1 MDIPGKEQGICEATM
16 QQLGRMRAMQYAY
29 HRKFFAW
36 IALVFVL
43 LVALV
48 VFGGDRGLWLVPFVV
63 VTAGVQAAFFLH
75 FCDFA
80 RVHAQALE
88 AKINTLLG
96 TRVLMGAE
104 LEADYFYPLPAARI
118 AGFVPSDPLSFF
130 SVYTLHWCA
139 LWAAAFAGSLWAV
152 LARGD
157 SPDTWVLAGLAV
169 AWAAINGGYVAWYFL
184 RGKATRRMA
193 AQLGERLHRQ
203 LD

>member
-1 MDIPGKEQGICEATM
+1 MDVSGKEQGVIEATM

-29 HRKFFAW
+29 HRKFFTW
-36 IALVFVL
+36 MTLVFVL
-43 LVALV
+43 LVVLV
-48 VFGGDRGLWLVPFVV
+48 VFGGDRGLCLVPFVV

-88 AKINTLLG
+88 EKINALLG

-118 AGFVPSDPLSFF
+118 AGFTPSDPWSFF
-130 SVYTLHWCA
+130 SAYTLHWCV
-139 LWAAAFAGSLWAV
+139 LWAAAFVGSLWAI
-152 LARGD
+152 LAREG
-157 SPDTWVLAGLAV
+157 SPDHWAVAGLAV
-169 AWAAINGGYVAWYFL
+169 VWGAINGGYVAWYFL

-193 AQLGERLHRQ
+193 AQLRERLHRQ
-203 LD
+203 PD

>member
-1 MDIPGKEQGICEATM
+1 MDIPAKEKGVFEATM

-36 IALVFVL
+36 MALVFVL
-43 LVALV
+43 LVVLFL
-48 VFGGDRGLWLVPFVV
+48 FGGDRGLCLMPFVV

-88 AKINTLLG
+88 GKLNALLG

-118 AGFVPSDPLSFF
+118 AGFVPSDPGSFF

-139 LWAAAFAGSLWAV
+139 LWAAAFAGSLWAI
-152 LARGD
+152 LARVG
-157 SPDTWVLAGLAV
+157 SPDKWVLAGLAV
-169 AWAAINGGYVAWYFL
+169 VWAAANGGYVAWYFL
-184 RGKATRRMA
+184 RGKATRCMV
-193 AQLGERLHRQ
+193 AQLGERLHGQ